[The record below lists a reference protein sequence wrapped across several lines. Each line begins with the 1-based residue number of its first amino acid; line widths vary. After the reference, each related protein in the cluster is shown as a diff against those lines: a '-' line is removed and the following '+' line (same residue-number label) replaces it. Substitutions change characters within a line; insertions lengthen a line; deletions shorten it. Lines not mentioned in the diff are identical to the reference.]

1 MTMYLLDKGVGVS
14 DGAAAK
20 NTGTLEIEF
29 KGASVDG
36 VLVGGKAYSVVGG
49 LAAIPTEGLEGVVNI
64 TARNGVTRRAYACD
78 NLLFTDDL
86 IIPMLNFTPAEYAEM
101 AATAERTVAEL
112 AKKIEILEG
121 AVFGIPL
128 LKGVSR

>member
-1 MTMYLLDKGVGVS
+1 MTFYLLDKGVGVS
-14 DGAAAK
+14 DGVAVK
-20 NTGTLEIEF
+20 NTGTLAIEF

-36 VLVGGKAYSVVGG
+36 VLVGGKAYSVVSG
-49 LAAIPTEGLEGVVNI
+49 LATIPTEGLEGVVNI

-101 AATAERTVAEL
+101 AATAEKTVAEL
-112 AKKIEILEG
+112 ARKIEILEG

>member
-1 MTMYLLDKGVGVS
+1 MTVYLLDKGVGVS
-14 DGAAAK
+14 DGLAVK
-20 NTGTLEIEF
+20 NTGTLAIEF

-36 VLVGGKAYSVVGG
+36 VLVGGKAHSVVGG
-49 LAAIPTEGLEGVVNI
+49 LASIPTDGLEGVVNI

>member
-1 MTMYLLDKGVGVS
+1 MTIYLLDKGVGVS
-14 DGAAAK
+14 DGVAAK

-49 LAAIPTEGLEGVVNI
+49 LASIPTDGLEGVVNI
-64 TARNGVTRRAYACD
+64 TARNGITRRAYACD

>member
-14 DGAAAK
+14 DGVAVK
-20 NTGTLEIEF
+20 NTGTLDIEF

-49 LAAIPTEGLEGVVNI
+49 LATIPTEGLTGVVNI

-78 NLLFTDDL
+78 NLLFADDL